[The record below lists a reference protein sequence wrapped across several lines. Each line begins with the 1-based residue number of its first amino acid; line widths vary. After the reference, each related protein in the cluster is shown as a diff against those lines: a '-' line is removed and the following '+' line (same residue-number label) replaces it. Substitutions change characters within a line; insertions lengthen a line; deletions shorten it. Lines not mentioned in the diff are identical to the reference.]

1 MGEECNLET
10 IIKALQTCAN
20 AHEFFNEC
28 SIFCQHCSYRSEN
41 STENCTAKLFDDVI
55 NFLSRIDRSLTAL
68 DKEDEIKMAAYK
80 EFADRI
86 RQFGKITFGKDNQ
99 WEALPTY
106 VIDECLIE
114 MTGGKYR

>member
-1 MGEECNLET
+1 MGEEKTVET
-10 IIKALQTCAN
+10 IVQSLQTCAN
-20 AHEFFNEC
+20 AHEAFNEC
-28 SIFCQHCSYRSEN
+28 ELFCQQCPYKDIGV
-41 STENCTAKLFDDVI
+41 ENCTAKLFDDVI
-55 NFLSRIDRSLTAL
+55 EFLSRVDRSLTVL

-86 RQFGKITFGKDNQ
+86 RQFGKIKFGKDNQ

-106 VIDECLIE
+106 VIDGCLIE